1 MNELI
6 ALFALSVC
14 TVVIT
19 MVILIYKEC
28 PKINKKIEQ
37 DELS

>member
-14 TVVIT
+14 VVVIT
-19 MVILIYKEC
+19 MVIRIYKEC